1 MAKTLK
7 KKTYRKK
14 AKKQIKRKTY
24 RKRGGTK
31 RSREEEEEE
40 TQQELPVK
48 KSRSDIV
55 RELRTKISY
64 YREKLIDDPVLMRKY
79 LNNSVKDLEKEIKDH
94 ENDDAQYFDAQR
106 GNLSP
111 EEMKDL
117 IILKLLEKVLATYRP
132 PEDQQKDEYDFD
144 PETGEILGP
153 SLTEQ
158 NTTQRNQIKEM
169 LEKYGVRL

>member
-1 MAKTLK
+1 M
-7 KKTYRKK
+7 
-14 AKKQIKRKTY
+14 
-24 RKRGGTK
+24 
-31 RSREEEEEE
+31 E
-40 TQQELPVK
+40 
-48 KSRSDIV
+48 
-55 RELRTKISY
+55 ELRTKISH
-64 YREKLIDDPVLMRKY
+64 YRDKFIDEPVLLRKY
-79 LNNSVKDLEKEIKDH
+79 IYHTLEDLEQEIEDH

-117 IILKLLEKVLATYRP
+117 IILKLLEKVLATYKH

-144 PETGEILGP
+144 PQTGEMLGP

-158 NTTQRNQIKEM
+158 NTTKRNHLKER